1 MPPKRSK
8 RNPDVVPTPLVP
20 ENMVLT
26 KNQDIPAPP
35 AVTPPVVHSE
45 IQPVVEMI
53 PAAPAINGDAIPD
66 RVGSPS
72 PPRPSRPTRSE
83 LEAMF
88 HHIMRELKYTHG
100 RLPSPSKL
108 THSFFKSVS
117 DGTHGADIAAR
128 FREILRWLRKNK
140 YYVELPTFI
149 DDHSVHKFVSEF
161 LENLLRT
168 NQPLIDD
175 ELIDAVTRFVSGEAK
190 KPRGPPEDCPL
201 FGKEGRPSEAEKAL
215 LSEWAICWY
224 CRKGTHMAKD
234 CPMKKKKDDSSTLVT
249 LAPSSLTDAIRRDWL
264 GTTQDLRTINNGFTC
279 ADWLRGHAFIQR
291 YSSFEKS
298 WLSPPI
304 FCSVTAKDTSKRL
317 CIHIPAPPFPATV
330 WIDQRPLDP
339 TLLLPSPA
347 LLPRFIIPSRTT
359 RTGQSE
365 QGFTPALLPGL
376 DNAPRTGQGGQAPHT
391 TLRNRLFASHDHEAG
406 PSGLSHAEKRL
417 IA

>member
-1 MPPKRSK
+1 MPTPKRSK
-8 RNPDVVPTPLVP
+8 RNPDVVPTPRVP
-20 ENMVLT
+20 ENRVLT
-26 KNQDIPAPP
+26 ENQDIPAPP

-53 PAAPAINGDAIPD
+53 PAAPAINGDTIPD

-88 HHIMRELKYTHG
+88 HHIMRESKYTHG

-140 YYVELPTFI
+140 YSVEEELPTFI

-175 ELIDAVTRFVSGEAK
+175 ELIDAVTRFISGEGFQPVGRSGKVAAIKSDSQKRSRSAADEAGPSGLRSCPHHANNQAK

-201 FGKEGRPSEAEKAL
+201 YGKEGRLSEAEKSL
-215 LSEWAICWY
+215 LS
-224 CRKGTHMAKD
+224 
-234 CPMKKKKDDSSTLVT
+234 
-249 LAPSSLTDAIRRDWL
+249 
-264 GTTQDLRTINNGFTC
+264 
-279 ADWLRGHAFIQR
+279 
-291 YSSFEKS
+291 
-298 WLSPPI
+298 
-304 FCSVTAKDTSKRL
+304 
-317 CIHIPAPPFPATV
+317 
-330 WIDQRPLDP
+330 
-339 TLLLPSPA
+339 
-347 LLPRFIIPSRTT
+347 
-359 RTGQSE
+359 
-365 QGFTPALLPGL
+365 
-376 DNAPRTGQGGQAPHT
+376 
-391 TLRNRLFASHDHEAG
+391 
-406 PSGLSHAEKRL
+406 
-417 IA
+417 